1 MVAKNTPLSTN
12 PRSGGLYS
20 VADNA
25 LTTGNVFWV
34 DSGKTTAGGI
44 TAAYGKTPD
53 APFLTISAAI
63 STDVCTANNG
73 DLVIVMPGHAE
84 TVATAG
90 ALTLDIAGVTI
101 IGIGDGA
108 AQPTI
113 TLTDAASTIVV
124 SGASVVVEN
133 FNLIANDDDVLI
145 CFQVNATDFTCRGC
159 RFTGAAATKNFH
171 ACFTDA
177 GANESDRMI
186 VEDCVAILTDAANTH
201 FVNWT
206 AAQDGCIVRRNLLMG
221 DWATMCIGGAGVVTF
236 ATIVDNDIAN
246 ADNANDG
253 CVSLDATATGICA
266 RNMGCAAAAQGN
278 GFAATA
284 LALSENY
291 YGVVSEDLSAILD
304 PAGG

>member
-20 VADNA
+20 VSDNT

-44 TAAYGKTPD
+44 TDAYGKTPD

-73 DLVIVMPGHAE
+73 DIIFVMPGHAE
-84 TVATAG
+84 TVAV
-90 ALTLDIAGVTI
+90 ALALDIAGVTI
-101 IGIGDGA
+101 IGMGDGA
-108 AQPTI
+108 DQPTI
-113 TLTDAASTIVV
+113 TLTDAAAIIEIT
-124 SGASVVVEN
+124 GASVVVEN
-133 FNLIANDDDVLI
+133 LHLIANDDDVAI
-145 CFQVNATDFTCRGC
+145 CFEVTGDDFACRGC
-159 RFTGAAATKNFH
+159 RFTGTAATKNFH
-171 ACFTDA
+171 ACFEDT
-177 GANESDRMI
+177 GANTADRMI
-186 VEDCVAILTDAANTH
+186 VEDCVAILPDAANTH

-206 AAQDGCIVRRNLLMG
+206 SAQDGCIVRRNLLMG

-236 ATIVDNDIAN
+236 ATIVDNSIAN
-246 ADNANDG
+246 TDNANDG

-284 LALSENY
+284 MALSENY